1 MEFEE
6 ALRYVTTAR
15 AEGAA
20 RNATVTVAIL
30 DAAGHPVLVARGKP
44 DTWHGPYMAMG
55 KARLAAAFRKPT
67 AELLEKWEDRPLFA
81 QSLTEVIPGGV
92 TLNKGG
98 YPIFRDGRCIGA
110 IGVGG
115 GAPEVDDAVARA
127 TVEKLAGDVP
137 APANDEANMN
147 DTLEK
152 RPIRTD
158 GAPTPTGP
166 FNQAMVYGNL
176 VFTSGQAGRN
186 RETGQMGDIR
196 DQARRCITNIANV
209 LDAAGSSLA
218 HLLKVTVFL
227 KNAADWKA
235 FNEVYVEL
243 VPEPRPARSSAVVSL
258 KTDDM
263 LVEMEAVAYIP
274 QK

>member
-1 MEFEE
+1 MDYED
-6 ALRYVTTAR
+6 AHRYVARAR

-20 RNATVTVAIL
+20 RDTKVTVAIL

-67 AELLEKWEDRPLFA
+67 ADLLERWEDRPLFA

-98 YPIFRDGRCIGA
+98 YPIFRDGKCVGA

-115 GAPEVDDAVARA
+115 GSPDIDDAVARA
-127 TVEKLAGDVP
+127 TVEALADD
-137 APANDEANMN
+137 APDDASNEAEVTDN
-147 DTLEK
+147 LEK
-152 RPIRTD
+152 TPIHTD

-166 FNQAMVYGNL
+166 FNQAMVWNNL

-186 RETGQMGDIR
+186 RETGQMGDIS
-196 DQARRCITNIANV
+196 DQARRCITNIGNV
-209 LDAAGSSLA
+209 LEASGSSLA

-227 KNAADWKA
+227 KDAADWKA

-243 VPEPRPARSSAVVSL
+243 VPEPRPARSSAVVQL
-258 KTDDM
+258 KNPDM
-263 LVEMEAVAYIP
+263 LVEMEAVAYVP